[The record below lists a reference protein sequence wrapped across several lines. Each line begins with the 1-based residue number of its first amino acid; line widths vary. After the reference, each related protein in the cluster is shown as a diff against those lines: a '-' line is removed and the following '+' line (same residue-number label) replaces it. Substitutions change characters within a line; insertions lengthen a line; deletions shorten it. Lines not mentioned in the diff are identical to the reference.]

1 MNETITDLPIRQFK
15 LMNGDEIIGLVE
27 SDNEGSYLIDR
38 PFRIMINTTK
48 KDLFNLVPWFDLSLS
63 NTFTIDKSMVVAH
76 AVVANQIKE
85 SYLRFALKLEDIDTS
100 LLNDDIDIDIDDDD
114 DTPDLIP
121 NNNETVH

>member
-76 AVVANQIKE
+76 AIVADSIKE
-85 SYLRFALKLEDIDTS
+85 TYIKFSVQLDKAADAYLDNPYEDEYE
-100 LLNDDIDIDIDDDD
+100 D
-114 DTPDLIP
+114 DTPNLIP
-121 NNNETVH
+121 DTTDTLH